1 VIAPILKCLADDP
14 GNLIVEAA
22 AELGDPAAYPLLL
35 GLRDEGWAES
45 DPRGYVL
52 TDAQSACAPHI
63 S

>member
-1 VIAPILKCLADDP
+1 VIAPILKRLTDDP

-35 GLRDEGWAES
+35 GLRDEGWADA

-52 TDAQSACAPHI
+52 TDALSACGPHI